1 VGKYEAELAS
11 AGIAFDTFTRQLGDV
26 DRCLC
31 DGVQK
36 GFVKISV
43 RAGTDEILGATI
55 CGPNAGDMI
64 SELTVCMQYGIGVPQ
79 VPSYLGPY
87 LGPYIGPY
95 LGPVWYRMQYGIGVP
110 QVRYQYQCPSLV
122 PS

>member
-1 VGKYEAELAS
+1 MGKYEAELAS

-79 VPSYLGPY
+79 VRVVNIHARPWSPRREGRKLVVGP
-87 LGPYIGPY
+87 
-95 LGPVWYRMQYGIGVP
+95 
-110 QVRYQYQCPSLV
+110 LV
-122 PS
+122 CFVN